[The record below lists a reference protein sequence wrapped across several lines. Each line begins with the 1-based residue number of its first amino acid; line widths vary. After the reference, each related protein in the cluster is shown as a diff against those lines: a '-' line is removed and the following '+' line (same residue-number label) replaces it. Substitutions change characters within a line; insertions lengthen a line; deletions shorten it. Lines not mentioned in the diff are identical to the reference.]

1 MKNKLTNS
9 TDKFIILL
17 DKCDYDEIKDY
28 LLEKE
33 LEFYNNDLKDLIL
46 YSGFSIPNYNKLMD
60 ILEINDFEPPI
71 FSDIFTD
78 EIMVNSINVYKTN
91 VYNLYFIRKEQFGLR
106 DEDAAINELIFTDD
120 LENLIK
126 KAKQELLN
134 RYLVKDL
141 HLGKKGTP
149 Q

>member
-1 MKNKLTNS
+1 MANKFYTF
-9 TDKFIILL
+9 TDKFITLL

-33 LEFYNNDLKDLIL
+33 LEFYNNDLKDLVL

-60 ILEINDFEPPI
+60 ILEINDLEPPI

-78 EIMVNSINVYKTN
+78 EIMVNNINIYKIN

-106 DEDAAINELIFTDD
+106 DEDAAINELVFTDN
-120 LENLIK
+120 LENLIEE
-126 KAKQELLN
+126 AKQELLN

-141 HLGKKGTP
+141 HLGK
-149 Q
+149 

>member
-33 LEFYNNDLKDLIL
+33 LEFYNNDLKDLVL
-46 YSGFSIPNYNKLMD
+46 YSGFSVPNYNKLMD
-60 ILEINDFEPPI
+60 ILEINDLEPPT

-78 EIMVNSINVYKTN
+78 EIMVNSINIYKTN

-141 HLGKKGTP
+141 HLGK
-149 Q
+149 

>member
-1 MKNKLTNS
+1 MAHKINTL
-9 TDKFIILL
+9 TDKFITLL
-17 DKCDYDEIKDY
+17 NKCDYDEIKDF

-60 ILEINDFEPPI
+60 ILEINDLEPPI

-106 DEDAAINELIFTDD
+106 DEDAAINELIFTDN
-120 LENLIK
+120 LEKLIE

-134 RYLVKDL
+134 KYLVKDL
-141 HLGKKGTP
+141 HLGK
-149 Q
+149 

>member
-1 MKNKLTNS
+1 MTQK
-9 TDKFIILL
+9 ILDL
-17 DKCDYDEIKDY
+17 LNKCDYDKIKDY

-33 LEFYNNDLKDLIL
+33 LEFYNNDLKDLVL
-46 YSGFSIPNYNKLMD
+46 YFGFSVPNYNKLMD
-60 ILEINDFEPPI
+60 ILEINDLDPPV

-78 EIMVNSINVYKTN
+78 EIMVNNINIYKTN

-106 DEDAAINELIFTDD
+106 DEDAAINELIFTDN
-120 LENLIK
+120 LENLIE

-141 HLGKKGTP
+141 HLGK
-149 Q
+149 

>member
-1 MKNKLTNS
+1 MTNKNTTLI
-9 TDKFIILL
+9 DKFTTLL

-33 LEFYNNDLKDLIL
+33 LEFYENDLKDIVI

-60 ILEINDFEPPI
+60 ILEIYDLEPPV

-106 DEDAAINELIFTDD
+106 DEDAAISELVFTDD
-120 LENLIK
+120 LEKLIES
-126 KAKQELLN
+126 AKNELLN

-141 HLGKKGTP
+141 QLNK
-149 Q
+149 

>member
-1 MKNKLTNS
+1 MANKFYTF
-9 TDKFIILL
+9 TDKFITLL

-33 LEFYNNDLKDLIL
+33 LEFYNNDLKDLVL

-60 ILEINDFEPPI
+60 ILEIDDLEPPI

-78 EIMVNSINVYKTN
+78 EIMVNNINVYKTN
-91 VYNLYFIRKEQFGLR
+91 VYNLYFVRKEQFGLR
-106 DEDAAINELIFTDD
+106 DEDAAINELVFTDN
-120 LENLIK
+120 LENLIEE
-126 KAKQELLN
+126 AKQELLN

-141 HLGKKGTP
+141 HLGK
-149 Q
+149 

>member
-9 TDKFIILL
+9 TNKFIILL

-33 LEFYNNDLKDLIL
+33 LAFYNNDLKDLVL
-46 YSGFSIPNYNKLMD
+46 YSGFSVPNYNKLMD
-60 ILEINDFEPPI
+60 ILEINDLEPPT

-78 EIMVNSINVYKTN
+78 EIMVNSINIYKTN

-106 DEDAAINELIFTDD
+106 DEDATINELIFTDN
-120 LENLIK
+120 LENLIE

-141 HLGKKGTP
+141 HLGK
-149 Q
+149 

>member
-1 MKNKLTNS
+1 MTKK
-9 TDKFIILL
+9 ILDL
-17 DKCDYDEIKDY
+17 LNKCDYDEIKDF

-60 ILEINDFEPPI
+60 ILEINDLEPPI

-141 HLGKKGTP
+141 HLGK
-149 Q
+149 

>member
-1 MKNKLTNS
+1 MANKFDTL
-9 TDKFIILL
+9 TDKFITLL

-33 LEFYNNDLKDLIL
+33 LEFYNNDLKDLVL

-60 ILEINDFEPPI
+60 ILEINDLEPPI

-78 EIMVNSINVYKTN
+78 EIMVNNINIYKTN
-91 VYNLYFIRKEQFGLR
+91 VYNLYFVRKEQFGLR
-106 DEDAAINELIFTDD
+106 DEDAAINELVFTDN
-120 LENLIK
+120 LENLIEE
-126 KAKQELLN
+126 AKQELLN

-141 HLGKKGTP
+141 HLSK
-149 Q
+149 

>member
-33 LEFYNNDLKDLIL
+33 LEFYNNDLKDLVL
-46 YSGFSIPNYNKLMD
+46 YSGFSVPNYNKLMD
-60 ILEINDFEPPI
+60 ILEINDLEPPT

-78 EIMVNSINVYKTN
+78 EIMVNSINIYKTN
-91 VYNLYFIRKEQFGLR
+91 VYNLHFIRKEQFGLR
-106 DEDAAINELIFTDD
+106 DEDAAINELIFTDN
-120 LENLIK
+120 LENLIE

-141 HLGKKGTP
+141 HLGK
-149 Q
+149 

>member
-33 LEFYNNDLKDLIL
+33 LEFYNNDLKDLVL
-46 YSGFSIPNYNKLMD
+46 YSGFSVPNYNKLMD
-60 ILEINDFEPPI
+60 ILEINDLEPPT

-78 EIMVNSINVYKTN
+78 EIMVNSINIYKTN

-106 DEDAAINELIFTDD
+106 DEDAAINELIFTDNQ
-120 LENLIK
+120 ENLIE

-141 HLGKKGTP
+141 HLGK
-149 Q
+149 

>member
-1 MKNKLTNS
+1 MTNKFDTL
-9 TDKFIILL
+9 TDKFITLL

-33 LEFYNNDLKDLIL
+33 LEFYNNDLKDLVL

-60 ILEINDFEPPI
+60 ISEINDLEPPI

-78 EIMVNSINVYKTN
+78 EIMVNNINIYKTN
-91 VYNLYFIRKEQFGLR
+91 VYNLYFVRKEQFGLR
-106 DEDAAINELIFTDD
+106 DEDAAINELVFTNN
-120 LENLIK
+120 LENLIEE
-126 KAKQELLN
+126 AKQELLN

-141 HLGKKGTP
+141 HLSK
-149 Q
+149 

>member
-1 MKNKLTNS
+1 MANKFDTL
-9 TDKFIILL
+9 TDKFITLL

-33 LEFYNNDLKDLIL
+33 LEFYNNDLKDLVL

-60 ILEINDFEPPI
+60 ILEINDLEPPI

-78 EIMVNSINVYKTN
+78 EIMVNNINIYKTN
-91 VYNLYFIRKEQFGLR
+91 VYNLYFVRKEQFGLR
-106 DEDAAINELIFTDD
+106 DEDAAINELVFTDN
-120 LENLIK
+120 LENLIEE
-126 KAKQELLN
+126 AKQELLN

-141 HLGKKGTP
+141 HLGK
-149 Q
+149 

>member
-1 MKNKLTNS
+1 MTNKFDTL
-9 TDKFIILL
+9 TDKFITLL

-33 LEFYNNDLKDLIL
+33 LEFYNNDLKDLVL

-60 ILEINDFEPPI
+60 ILEINDLEPPI

-78 EIMVNSINVYKTN
+78 EIMVNNINIYKTN
-91 VYNLYFIRKEQFGLR
+91 VYNLYFVRKEQFGLR
-106 DEDAAINELIFTDD
+106 DEDAAINELVFTDN
-120 LENLIK
+120 LENLIEE
-126 KAKQELLN
+126 AKQELLN

-141 HLGKKGTP
+141 HLCK
-149 Q
+149 

>member
-1 MKNKLTNS
+1 MTKK
-9 TDKFIILL
+9 ILDL
-17 DKCDYDEIKDY
+17 LNKCDYNEIKDF

-33 LEFYNNDLKDLIL
+33 LEFYNNDLKNLVL

-60 ILEINDFEPPI
+60 ILEINDLEPPI

-141 HLGKKGTP
+141 HLGK
-149 Q
+149 

>member
-1 MKNKLTNS
+1 MANKFYTL
-9 TDKFIILL
+9 TDKFITLL

-33 LEFYNNDLKDLIL
+33 LEFYNNDLKDLVL

-60 ILEINDFEPPI
+60 ILEINDLEPPI

-78 EIMVNSINVYKTN
+78 EIMVNNINIYKTN
-91 VYNLYFIRKEQFGLR
+91 VYNLYFVRKEQFGLR
-106 DEDAAINELIFTDD
+106 DEDAAINELVFTDN
-120 LENLIK
+120 LENLIEE
-126 KAKQELLN
+126 AKQELLN

-141 HLGKKGTP
+141 HLSK
-149 Q
+149 

>member
-1 MKNKLTNS
+1 MANKINTF
-9 TDKFIILL
+9 TDKFSTLL
-17 DKCDYDEIKDY
+17 DKCDYDEIKDF

-33 LEFYNNDLKDLIL
+33 LEFYNNDLKNLVL

-60 ILEINDFEPPI
+60 ILEINDLEPPI

-141 HLGKKGTP
+141 HLGK
-149 Q
+149 

>member
-1 MKNKLTNS
+1 MAHKINTL
-9 TDKFIILL
+9 TDKFITLL
-17 DKCDYDEIKDY
+17 NKCDYNEIKDF

-33 LEFYNNDLKDLIL
+33 LEFYNNDLKDLVL

-60 ILEINDFEPPI
+60 ILEIDDLEPPI

-78 EIMVNSINVYKTN
+78 EIMVNNINVYKTN

-106 DEDAAINELIFTDD
+106 DEDAAINELIFTDN
-120 LENLIK
+120 LENLIE

-141 HLGKKGTP
+141 HLGK
-149 Q
+149 

>member
-1 MKNKLTNS
+1 MANKFDTL
-9 TDKFIILL
+9 TDKFITLL

-33 LEFYNNDLKDLIL
+33 LEFYNNDLKDLVL

-60 ILEINDFEPPI
+60 ILEINDLEPPI

-78 EIMVNSINVYKTN
+78 EIMVNSINIYKTN

-106 DEDAAINELIFTDD
+106 DEDAAINELIFTDN
-120 LENLIK
+120 LENLIE

-141 HLGKKGTP
+141 HLGK
-149 Q
+149 

>member
-1 MKNKLTNS
+1 MTKK
-9 TDKFIILL
+9 ILDL
-17 DKCDYDEIKDY
+17 LNKCDYDEIKDF

-33 LEFYNNDLKDLIL
+33 LEFYNNDLKNLVL

-60 ILEINDFEPPI
+60 ILEINDLEPPI

-106 DEDAAINELIFTDD
+106 DEDAAINELIFTDN
-120 LENLIK
+120 LENLIE

-141 HLGKKGTP
+141 HLGK
-149 Q
+149 

>member
-1 MKNKLTNS
+1 MTKK
-9 TDKFIILL
+9 ILEL
-17 DKCDYDEIKDY
+17 LNKCDYDEIKDY

-33 LEFYNNDLKDLIL
+33 LEFYNNDLKDLVL
-46 YSGFSIPNYNKLMD
+46 YSGFSVPNYNKLMD

-141 HLGKKGTP
+141 HLGK
-149 Q
+149 

>member
-1 MKNKLTNS
+1 MTNKFDTL
-9 TDKFIILL
+9 TDKFITLL

-33 LEFYNNDLKDLIL
+33 LEFYNNDLKDLVL

-60 ILEINDFEPPI
+60 ILEINDLEPPI

-78 EIMVNSINVYKTN
+78 EIMVNNINIYKTN
-91 VYNLYFIRKEQFGLR
+91 VYNLYFVRKEQFGLR
-106 DEDAAINELIFTDD
+106 DEDAAINELVFTDN
-120 LENLIK
+120 LENLIEE
-126 KAKQELLN
+126 AKQELLN

-141 HLGKKGTP
+141 HLSK
-149 Q
+149 

>member
-1 MKNKLTNS
+1 MANS
-9 TDKFIILL
+9 FINLL

-28 LLEKE
+28 LLDKE
-33 LEFYNNDLKDLIL
+33 LEFYENDLKDIII

-60 ILEINDFEPPI
+60 ILEIDDLEPPI

-106 DEDAAINELIFTDD
+106 DEDAAINELVFTDN
-120 LENLIK
+120 LENLIES
-126 KAKQELLN
+126 AKNELLN

-141 HLGKKGTP
+141 QLNK
-149 Q
+149 

>member
-1 MKNKLTNS
+1 MTKK
-9 TDKFIILL
+9 ILDL
-17 DKCDYDEIKDY
+17 LNKCDYNEIKDF

-60 ILEINDFEPPI
+60 ILEINDLEPPI

-141 HLGKKGTP
+141 HLGK
-149 Q
+149 

>member
-1 MKNKLTNS
+1 MANKIDTL
-9 TDKFIILL
+9 TDKFSTLL

-33 LEFYNNDLKDLIL
+33 LEFYNNDLKDLVL

-60 ILEINDFEPPI
+60 ILEIDDLEPPI

-78 EIMVNSINVYKTN
+78 EIIVNNINVYKTN

-106 DEDAAINELIFTDD
+106 DEDAAINELVFTDN
-120 LENLIK
+120 LENLIEE
-126 KAKQELLN
+126 AKQELLN

-141 HLGKKGTP
+141 HLGK
-149 Q
+149 

>member
-33 LEFYNNDLKDLIL
+33 LEFYNNDLKDLVL
-46 YSGFSIPNYNKLMD
+46 YSGFSVPNYNKLMD
-60 ILEINDFEPPI
+60 ILEINDLEPPT

-78 EIMVNSINVYKTN
+78 EIMVNSINIYKTN
-91 VYNLYFIRKEQFGLR
+91 VYNLYFIKKEQFGLR
-106 DEDAAINELIFTDD
+106 DEDAAINELIFTDN
-120 LENLIK
+120 LEKLIE

-141 HLGKKGTP
+141 HLGK
-149 Q
+149 